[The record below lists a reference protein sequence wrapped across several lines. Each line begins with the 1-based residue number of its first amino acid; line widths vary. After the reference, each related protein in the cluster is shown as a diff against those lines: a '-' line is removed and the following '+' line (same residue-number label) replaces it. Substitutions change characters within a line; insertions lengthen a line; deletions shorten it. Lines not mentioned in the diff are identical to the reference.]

1 MASTPTT
8 KSQVQAYQFV
18 LRRMESA
25 LVRKDAVMLHDPMG
39 SHKRATVVGVVLA
52 CIGCIGF
59 LVWGLFGGKGSIPD
73 PGSIVI
79 GKDSGSV
86 FVVAPDPVSQKRLVP
101 VLNMTSAKLLVMAQG
116 GGQNGQAPQPT
127 TVKDAAL
134 ADYPRTPRTGMV
146 NAPDYLPAANNT
158 ASAAWAVC
166 DGVGGETTVS
176 VGDNPQ
182 AAGASLAPNQ
192 SLYVQDQTSGQAYL
206 VYVPWNSTGANPGV
220 MKAAV
225 DPTQRPV
232 TEMYGLLGQAPRPIS
247 TNMLNAI
254 PSAGPLV
261 VPDIPGRGQQ
271 ASYMHSQNSY
281 HVGDVVKETIN
292 GTQYKYFV
300 LLQDGKQEI
309 SEGTAAVLNA
319 AKPGSGDIPNG
330 TNALTNSDDAKSS
343 HLAVDQFP
351 LAVPKPVGPAQSAGA
366 CLSWSS
372 LNGPPTL
379 GVSLND
385 GRTLTSKP
393 PVKLAQADGSGP
405 RVDNFYMPPGKAAV
419 VRGTASQAGGNS
431 GPLYLISDQGVV
443 YGIKDVATA
452 QGLGVI
458 SGAGD
463 IKSAPASIISSLPI
477 GDFLD
482 PAQASFQY
490 DSITQPTLGV
500 NRPLPNPKQ
509 QQQAAGS
516 GG

>member
-59 LVWGLFGGKGSIPD
+59 LVWGLFGGKGSVPD

-101 VLNMTSAKLLVMAQG
+101 VLNMTSAKLLVMAEG
-116 GGQNGQAPQPT
+116 GAQNGQAPQPT

-134 ADYPRTPRTGMV
+134 ADYPRMPRTGMV

-158 ASAAWAVC
+158 ATASWAVC
-166 DGVGGETTVS
+166 DGQGVETTVS
-176 VGDNPQ
+176 AGDDPQ
-182 AAGASLAPNQ
+182 AQGAPLAPNQ
-192 SLYVQDQTSGQAYL
+192 SLYVRDQTSGQAYL
-206 VYVPWNSTGANPGV
+206 VYAPWKAPTGV
-220 MKAAV
+220 VKAAV

-232 TEMYGLLGQAPRPIS
+232 MEMYGLLGQAPRPIS

-254 PSAGPLV
+254 PSVGPLV
-261 VPDIPGRGQQ
+261 VPDIPGRGQP

-281 HVGDVVKETIN
+281 HVGDVVKETVS
-292 GTQYKYFV
+292 GTQYKYYV
-300 LLQDGKQEI
+300 LLQDGTQEI
-309 SEGTAAVLNA
+309 SEGAAAVLNA
-319 AKPGSGDIPNG
+319 AKPGSGDIPNATYAI
-330 TNALTNSDDAKSS
+330 TNAAQAQSS
-343 HLAVDQFP
+343 HLAVDTFP
-351 LAVPKPVGPAQSAGA
+351 LTALKPVDTRQAPGA
-366 CLSWSS
+366 CLSWNN
-372 LNGPPTL
+372 LNGLQTF
-379 GVSLND
+379 GVSLNN
-385 GRTLTSKP
+385 GTTSTSKP
-393 PVKLAQADGSGP
+393 PVKLAQADGPGP

-419 VRGTASQAGGNS
+419 VRGSANGAAGNS
-431 GPLYLISDQGVV
+431 GPLYLVSDQGVV

-458 SGAGD
+458 SGPGD
-463 IKSAPASIISSLPI
+463 IKPAPASIISTLPI

-509 QQQAAGS
+509 QAAGS
-516 GG
+516 AG